1 MKQLIYYKKQAE
13 RGKNMCTQ
21 AMLTEILDKVV
32 LFSKDIFKD
41 KLTDV
46 ILFGSYARGD
56 FDEESDID
64 ILIVANLPSEEIQNY
79 RDRLDSICGE
89 MLFDYGVLVSI
100 IEKDYDTYNRYADIL
115 PFYKNIVKEGVKI
128 A

>member
-1 MKQLIYYKKQAE
+1 
-13 RGKNMCTQ
+13 MCTQ
-21 AMLTEILDKVV
+21 AMLTEILNKIVSY
-32 LFSKDIFKD
+32 SKDIFEN

-56 FDEESDID
+56 FDEESDVD
-64 ILIVANLPSEEIQNY
+64 VLIVADLPSEEMQIY

-100 IEKDYDTYNRYADIL
+100 IEKDYDTYNRYSQIL
-115 PFYKNIVKEGVKI
+115 PFYKNIAKEGVKI

>member
-1 MKQLIYYKKQAE
+1 
-13 RGKNMCTQ
+13 MCTQ

-64 ILIVANLPSEEIQNY
+64 ILVVANLLPEEMTSY
-79 RDRLDSICGE
+79 RSKLDSICGE

-100 IEKDYDTYNRYADIL
+100 IEKDYDTYNRYSQIL
-115 PFYKNIVKEGVKI
+115 PFYKNIAKEGVKI

>member
-1 MKQLIYYKKQAE
+1 
-13 RGKNMCTQ
+13 MCTQ

-41 KLTDV
+41 NLTDV

-64 ILIVANLPSEEIQNY
+64 ILVVANMSSEEMQNY
-79 RDRLDSICGE
+79 RRELDSLCGE
-89 MLFDYGVLVSI
+89 MLLDYGVLVSI
-100 IEKDYDTYNRYADIL
+100 IEKDYDTYRRYANIL
-115 PFYKNIVKEGVKI
+115 PFYKNIAKEGVKI

>member
-1 MKQLIYYKKQAE
+1 
-13 RGKNMCTQ
+13 MCTQ
-21 AMLTEILDKVV
+21 AMLTEILNKIVTY
-32 LFSKDIFKD
+32 SNDIFED

-64 ILIVANLPSEEIQNY
+64 ILVVANLPSEELQNY

-89 MLFDYGVLVSI
+89 MLFDYGVVVSI
-100 IEKDYDTYNRYADIL
+100 VEKDYDTYNRYANIL
-115 PFYKNIVKEGVKI
+115 PFYKNIAKEGVRI

>member
-1 MKQLIYYKKQAE
+1 
-13 RGKNMCTQ
+13 MCTQ

-41 KLTDV
+41 NLTDV
-46 ILFGSYARGD
+46 ILFGSYARND

-64 ILIVANLPSEEIQNY
+64 ILIIADLPADEMQSY
-79 RDRLDSICGE
+79 RGKLDSLCGE

-100 IEKDYDTYNRYADIL
+100 IEKDYDTYSRYANIL
-115 PFYKNIVKEGVKI
+115 PFYKNIAKEGVKI

>member
-1 MKQLIYYKKQAE
+1 
-13 RGKNMCTQ
+13 MCTK
-21 AMLTEILDKVV
+21 ALLTEILNKIVSY
-32 LFSKDIFKD
+32 SKDIFED

-56 FDEESDID
+56 FDEESDVD
-64 ILIVANLPSEEIQNY
+64 ILVVANLPSEEIKNY
-79 RDRLDSICGE
+79 RSRLDSICGE

-100 IEKDYDTYNRYADIL
+100 IEKDYDTYNRYSQIL
-115 PFYKNIVKEGVKI
+115 PFYKNIAKEGVKI

>member
-1 MKQLIYYKKQAE
+1 
-13 RGKNMCTQ
+13 MCTQ
-21 AMLTEILDKVV
+21 AMLTKILNKIVTY
-32 LFSKDIFKD
+32 SKDIFED

-64 ILIVANLPSEEIQNY
+64 ILVVANMSSEEMQNY
-79 RDRLDSICGE
+79 RSELDSLCGE
-89 MLFDYGVLVSI
+89 MLFDYGVVVSI
-100 IEKDYDTYNRYADIL
+100 VEKDYDTYNRYSQIL
-115 PFYKNIVKEGVKI
+115 PFYKNIAKEGVKI